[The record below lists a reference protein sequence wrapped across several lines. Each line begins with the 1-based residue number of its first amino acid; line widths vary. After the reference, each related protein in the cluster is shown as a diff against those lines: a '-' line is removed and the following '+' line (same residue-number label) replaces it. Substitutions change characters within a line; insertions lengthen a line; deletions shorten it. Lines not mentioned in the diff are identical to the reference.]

1 MTTTDQVQAVPT
13 TLPAVASN
21 VFTACKK
28 CQADRYHKVLAHKTE
43 TSAQVQCEVC
53 KAKKTYKLPK
63 PPKVAKP
70 KKPRK
75 ASSKTPAGPTWEALK
90 TEIGTD
96 SVQPYKMSANF
107 KAKTAINHPKFGI
120 GFVTT
125 SLPQKIEVVFENG
138 PVALVH
144 NRAS

>member
-1 MTTTDQVQAVPT
+1 MTNTTATAEVPT

-28 CQADRYHKVLAHKTE
+28 CAADRYHKVLAHKTE

-53 KAKKTYKLPK
+53 GSKKTYKLPK
-63 PPKVAKP
+63 PPKAKKATKRKSTP
-70 KKPRK
+70 KAP
-75 ASSKTPAGPTWEALK
+75 PGPSWQTLK
-90 TEIGTD
+90 EEIGVD
-96 SVQPYKMSANF
+96 ELQPYKMGANF
-107 KAKTAINHPKFGI
+107 KVKSAINHPKFGI

-138 PVALVH
+138 PVSLVH
-144 NRAS
+144 NRQA